1 MVVMVTSEEYKELV
15 IKANKY
21 DELQKTKPCAA
32 EEKKDAD
39 VEISVKK
46 ITPEEMGDI
55 LDDLKN
61 KIIGGK

>member
-1 MVVMVTSEEYKELV
+1 MITSEEYKELV

-21 DELQKTKPCAA
+21 DELQMPKTCAA
-32 EEKKDAD
+32 EEKKDTD
-39 VEISVKK
+39 VEISVKQ
-46 ITPEEMGDI
+46 ITPEEMGNI